1 MLPRSNLDSLRVVPC
16 PVFDH
21 VSQQCPANH
30 AFRLAKT
37 KNIDKQYWHLQRCIE
52 HCRGCFLACALLN
65 FSGLT
70 CLYLVG
76 LTSLHLGANH
86 QSFKLRV
93 QHRWPT
99 NRKKPLGPGS
109 SGRGSPLNAHDWAS
123 IDLQLSA
130 SWDVPTCA
138 PHRPTFGGFFRPWL
152 ALRMSEQTSPDS
164 RTGF

>member
-21 VSQQCPANH
+21 VSQRCPANH

-37 KNIDKQYWHLQRCIE
+37 KNIDKQYWHLQHCIE

-65 FSGLT
+65 FSSLT
-70 CLYLVG
+70 L
-76 LTSLHLGANH
+76 SRWAH
-86 QSFKLRV
+86 QLASWCKPILQPKLRV
-93 QHRWPT
+93 HRWP

-109 SGRGSPLNAHDWAS
+109 SGRSPLDAHDSAS

-152 ALRMSEQTSPDS
+152 ALRMSELTSPDS